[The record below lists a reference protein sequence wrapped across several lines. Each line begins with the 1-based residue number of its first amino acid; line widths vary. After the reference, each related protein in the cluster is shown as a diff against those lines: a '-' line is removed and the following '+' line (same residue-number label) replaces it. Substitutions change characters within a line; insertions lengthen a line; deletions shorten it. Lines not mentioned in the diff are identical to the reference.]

1 MSLQALFNAL
11 ENTGWATA
19 IREGSVQFPAIET
32 VHVIAFTT
40 VVGAI
45 AIVDLRLLG
54 VLAHHRSVQRLT
66 RELLPLTWG
75 AFALAVVT
83 GSLLFA
89 SNAVRY
95 ADNPAF
101 QIKFAILAL
110 AGANMAVFHAGAFR
124 HVDAWDE
131 AERPPRGARFAGA
144 ASLALWIGVVAA
156 GRFIGFIDPTGP

>member
-1 MSLQALFNAL
+1 MSLQTLFDAL

-19 IREGSVQFPAIET
+19 IREGSIQFPAIET
-32 VHVIAFTT
+32 IHVIAFAT

-54 VLAHHRSVQRLT
+54 VLAHHRSVRRLT

-75 AFALAVVT
+75 AFALALAT

-95 ADNPAF
+95 AANPAF

-110 AGANMAVFHAGAFR
+110 AGANMAVFHAGVFR
-124 HVDAWDE
+124 QVEVWDE
-131 AERPPRGARFAGA
+131 AESPPRAARLAGA
-144 ASLALWIGVVAA
+144 ASLVLWIGVVAA
-156 GRFIGFIDPTGP
+156 GRFIGFIDPAGA